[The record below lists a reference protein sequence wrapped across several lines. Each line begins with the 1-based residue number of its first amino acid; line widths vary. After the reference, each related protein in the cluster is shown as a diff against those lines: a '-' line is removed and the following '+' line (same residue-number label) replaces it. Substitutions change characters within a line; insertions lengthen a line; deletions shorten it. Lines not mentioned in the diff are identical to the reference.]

1 MDSEK
6 VINDILVSI
15 FNEIWEYENVAI
27 ITDEFKDITN
37 NDMHIIEAVG
47 LGDGNNMSTI
57 ARKLKITLGSLT
69 TSMNNL
75 VKKGYAIRKRSEK
88 DRRLVYIQLTE
99 KGIRAYN
106 HHKELHQKMIDAVM
120 ENLDENESTVLI
132 ETLEKLITFFKSWK
146 K

>member
-106 HHKELHQKMIDAVM
+106 HHKEFHQKMIDAVM

>member
-47 LGDGNNMSTI
+47 QGDGNNMSTI

-106 HHKELHQKMIDAVM
+106 HHKEFHQKMIDAVM